1 MFQTLQRII
10 RLFGIHRKR
19 IYAGLACS
27 ILNAV
32 FNSFSIL
39 AILWVLL
46 HISNISMSVIWQ
58 TAEILAT
65 ATVGKIILKYATNR
79 FLSASGYIVFT
90 DKRLEL
96 GERLKSAP
104 MGYFSKESL
113 GRINNTVTTS
123 MAQLENYA
131 AMTIE
136 TIVGGILQGLVVSIF
151 LIFFS
156 WQLGIVAIAGILLS
170 LLSLK
175 KLQEVSADLAPKR
188 YKTVELVTE
197 KVLDFIRGIAVIRSF
212 GRTKSADLDSCFE
225 EYRQMNTMLEKKT
238 LVPMGFF
245 RATLEIF
252 SGILILVAALLT
264 YFEILEFSYG
274 LMFILS
280 AFIVYGQMEMLATGV
295 FLLEQI
301 ETSLDAM
308 DRTYQI
314 PALSSNGETVPE
326 NFTIELKNV
335 QFGYDKTPVLKGIN
349 FKIPQKTTCAIIG
362 HSGSGKTTLCNL
374 IVRFWDVNSGKI
386 EFGGKDIRNFN
397 PDEYFSKFSMVFQN
411 VFLFNDTI
419 ENNIRF
425 GQPNASHEEIVA
437 AAKRARCDEFISA
450 LPKKYETLV
459 GEGGCTLSGGE
470 KQRISIARALL
481 KNAPIVILDEATS
494 SLDPENEAEL
504 LKAIDELT
512 QGKTVISIAHRMNTV
527 KNADQI
533 IVLDSGKIVQA
544 GNHAE
549 LSAQDGLYKK
559 FLDIRKNSA
568 GWNLAIHG

>member
-1 MFQTLQRII
+1 MFRTLQRVIN
-10 RLFGIHRKR
+10 LFGVHRKR
-19 IYAGLACS
+19 IYAGLVCS
-27 ILNAV
+27 ILTAV
-32 FNSFSIL
+32 FNSFSIM

-46 HISNISMSVIWQ
+46 HISNMTMNVIWQ
-58 TAEILAT
+58 TAGILGI
-65 ATVGKIILKYATNR
+65 ATVGKIALKFATNS
-79 FLSASGYIVFT
+79 FLLASGYVVFT

-96 GERLKSAP
+96 GDRLKSAP

-123 MAQLENYA
+123 MAQLENYS
-131 AMTIE
+131 AMAIE
-136 TIVGGILQGLVVSIF
+136 TVVGGILQGLAVSIF
-151 LIFFS
+151 LMFFS
-156 WQLGIVAIAGILLS
+156 WQLGLVAILGILLS

-175 KLQEVSADLAPKR
+175 KLQTISEDLAPKR
-188 YKTVELVTE
+188 YATVEKVTSQ
-197 KVLDFIRGIAVIRSF
+197 VLDFIRGIAVIRSF
-212 GRTKSADLDSCFE
+212 GRTQSADLDSCFE
-225 EYRQMNTMLEKKT
+225 EYRQMNTKLEKKT

-252 SGILILVAALLT
+252 SGLIILTAALLT
-264 YFEILEFSYG
+264 YFGVMEFSYG

-280 AFIVYGQMEMLATGV
+280 AFIIYGQMEMLATGA

-308 DRTYQI
+308 DVTYQI
-314 PALSSNGETVPE
+314 PALKGNGAKVPE
-326 NFTIELKNV
+326 DFTIEIQDV
-335 QFGYDKTPVLKGIN
+335 HFGYDEKPVLKGVN
-349 FKIPQKTTCAIIG
+349 VKIPQKSTCAIIG

-386 EFGGKDIRNFN
+386 SFGGTDIRDFS
-397 PDEYFSKFSMVFQN
+397 PDEYFAKFSMVFQN

-419 ENNIRF
+419 ENNIKF
-425 GQPNASHEEIVA
+425 GKPDATREEIIA
-437 AAKRARCDEFISA
+437 AAKRARCDEFISV
-450 LPKKYETLV
+450 LPDGYQTLV
-459 GEGGCTLSGGE
+459 GEGGSTLSGGE

-512 QGKTVISIAHRMNTV
+512 QGKTVISIAHRLNTV

-533 IVLDSGKIVQA
+533 IVLDDGKIVQA

-549 LSAQDGLYKK
+549 LSKQEGLYKK
-559 FLDIRKNSA
+559 FLDIRQNSA
-568 GWNLAIHG
+568 GWNLATHG